1 MKIRFQFGWA
11 ALAAL
16 LMIPSAWAQ
25 GTAAA
30 PEKIG
35 ILNMQIAI
43 TSTAE
48 GKQAS
53 SELQAQFAPRQA
65 ELETTRKQIE
75 DIQTRLRNGASTL
88 SDEEK
93 QRLVREND
101 TLTRSYQRKQQD
113 FNDDGNEAQREV
125 IDRIGRRLM
134 EVVEKYA
141 RDNGYSLILD
151 NSSQNTPV
159 IFSANAI
166 DVSQDIIRLF
176 DQAYPAKA
184 GTSGGSKPA
193 TQRPAASKPAAPTE
207 PPK

>member
-1 MKIRFQFGWA
+1 MKIRSQFGWA

-16 LMIPSAWAQ
+16 LLIPSAWAQ
-25 GTAAA
+25 GAAA
-30 PEKIG
+30 GPEKIG
-35 ILNMQIAI
+35 VLNMQIAI

-65 ELETTRKQIE
+65 ELENVRKQIE

-88 SDEEK
+88 SDDEK

-101 TLTRSYQRKQQD
+101 TLTRGYQRKQQD

-141 RDNGYSLILD
+141 RDNGYSIVLD

-159 IFSANAI
+159 IFSANGVDI
-166 DVSQDIIRLF
+166 SQDIIRLF
-176 DQAYPAKA
+176 DQQYPAKA
-184 GTSGGSKPA
+184 GTTGGAKPA

>member
-1 MKIRFQFGWA
+1 MKIRSQFGWA

-16 LMIPSAWAQ
+16 LLIPSAWAQ
-25 GTAAA
+25 GAAA
-30 PEKIG
+30 GPEKIG
-35 ILNMQIAI
+35 ILNMQVAI

-65 ELETTRKQIE
+65 ELETIRKQIE

-88 SDEEK
+88 SDDEK

-101 TLTRSYQRKQQD
+101 QLTRGYQRKQQD

-134 EVVEKYA
+134 EVVDKYA
-141 RDNGYSLILD
+141 RDNGFSIILD

-159 IFSANAI
+159 IFSANGVDI
-166 DVSQDIIRLF
+166 SQDIIRLF

-184 GTSGGSKPA
+184 SVGGTKPA
-193 TQRPAASKPAAPTE
+193 SQRPAAKPAE
-207 PPK
+207 PPKQ

>member
-1 MKIRFQFGWA
+1 
-11 ALAAL
+11 
-16 LMIPSAWAQ
+16 MIPSAWAQ

-35 ILNMQIAI
+35 ILNMQVAI

-88 SDEEK
+88 SDDEK

-141 RDNGYSLILD
+141 RDNGYSIILD

-159 IFSANAI
+159 IFSANGV

-184 GTSGGSKPA
+184 GASGSKPA
-193 TQRPAASKPAAPTE
+193 SQRPAAKPAPTE

>member
-1 MKIRFQFGWA
+1 MKIRSQFGWA

-16 LMIPSAWAQ
+16 LLIPATWAQ
-25 GTAAA
+25 GAAA
-30 PEKIG
+30 GPEKIG
-35 ILNMQIAI
+35 VLNMQIAI

-65 ELETTRKQIE
+65 ELETVRKQIE

-101 TLTRSYQRKQQD
+101 TLTRGYQRKQQD

-141 RDNGYSLILD
+141 RDNGYSIVLD

-159 IFSANAI
+159 IFSANGVDI
-166 DVSQDIIRLF
+166 SQDIIRLF
-176 DQAYPAKA
+176 DQQYPAKA
-184 GTSGGSKPA
+184 GGAKPA
-193 TQRPAASKPAAPTE
+193 TQRPAAAKPAAPTE

>member
-1 MKIRFQFGWA
+1 MKIRSQFGWA
-11 ALAAL
+11 ALAAVL
-16 LMIPSAWAQ
+16 LIPSAWAQ
-25 GTAAA
+25 GAAA
-30 PEKIG
+30 GPEKIG
-35 ILNMQIAI
+35 ILNMQVAI

-65 ELETTRKQIE
+65 ELETIRKQIE

-88 SDEEK
+88 SDDEK

-101 TLTRSYQRKQQD
+101 QLTRGYQRKQQD

-134 EVVEKYA
+134 EVVDKYA
-141 RDNGYSLILD
+141 RDNGFSIILD

-159 IFSANAI
+159 IFSANNVDI
-166 DVSQDIIRLF
+166 SQDIIRLF

-184 GTSGGSKPA
+184 SRGGTKPA
-193 TQRPAASKPAAPTE
+193 GQRPAAKPAE
-207 PPK
+207 PPKQ

>member
-1 MKIRFQFGWA
+1 MKIRSQFGWA
-11 ALAAL
+11 ALAAVVL
-16 LMIPSAWAQ
+16 IPSAWAQ
-25 GTAAA
+25 GAAA
-30 PEKIG
+30 GPEKIG
-35 ILNMQIAI
+35 VLNMQIAI

-65 ELETTRKQIE
+65 ELENVRKQIE

-88 SDEEK
+88 SDDEK

-101 TLTRSYQRKQQD
+101 TLTRGYQRKQQD

-141 RDNGYSLILD
+141 RDNGYSIILD

-159 IFSANAI
+159 IFSANGVDI
-166 DVSQDIIRLF
+166 SQDIIRLF
-176 DQAYPAKA
+176 DQQYPAKA
-184 GTSGGSKPA
+184 GSSSTKPA
-193 TQRPAASKPAAPTE
+193 TQRPAPSKPAAPTE

>member
-1 MKIRFQFGWA
+1 MKIRSQFGWA
-11 ALAAL
+11 ALAAVL
-16 LMIPSAWAQ
+16 LIPSAWAQ
-25 GTAAA
+25 GAAA
-30 PEKIG
+30 GPEKIG
-35 ILNMQIAI
+35 ILNMQVAI

-65 ELETTRKQIE
+65 ELETIRKQIE

-88 SDEEK
+88 SDDEK

-101 TLTRSYQRKQQD
+101 QLTRGYQRKQQD

-134 EVVEKYA
+134 EVVDKYA
-141 RDNGYSLILD
+141 RDNGFSIILD

-159 IFSANAI
+159 IFSANNVDI
-166 DVSQDIIRLF
+166 SQDIIRLF

-184 GTSGGSKPA
+184 SSGGTKPA
-193 TQRPAASKPAAPTE
+193 GQRPAAKPAE
-207 PPK
+207 PPKQ

>member
-1 MKIRFQFGWA
+1 MKIRSQFGWA
-11 ALAAL
+11 VLAAL

-25 GTAAA
+25 GGAAA

-65 ELETTRKQIE
+65 ELENIRKQIE

-88 SDEEK
+88 SDDEK

-101 TLTRSYQRKQQD
+101 SLTRGYQRKQQD
-113 FNDDGNEAQREV
+113 FNDDGNESQREV
-125 IDRIGRRLM
+125 IDRIGRKLM
-134 EVVEKYA
+134 EVVDKYA
-141 RDNGYSLILD
+141 RDNAYSIILD

-166 DVSQDIIRLF
+166 DISQDIIRLF
-176 DQAYPAKA
+176 DQQYPAKA
-184 GTSGGSKPA
+184 GSTAKPA
-193 TQRPAASKPAAPTE
+193 TQRPAAAKPAAPTE

>member
-1 MKIRFQFGWA
+1 MKIQSRFGWA
-11 ALAAL
+11 VFAAL
-16 LMIPSAWAQ
+16 VMIPSAWAQ
-25 GTAAA
+25 GGAAA

-53 SELQAQFAPRQA
+53 AELQAQFAPRQA
-65 ELETTRKQIE
+65 ELENIRKQIE
-75 DIQTRLRNGASTL
+75 DVQTRLRNGASTL
-88 SDEEK
+88 SDDEK
-93 QRLVREND
+93 QRLARENES
-101 TLTRSYQRKQQD
+101 LTRNYQRKQQD

-125 IDRIGRRLM
+125 IDRIGRKLM

-141 RDNGYSLILD
+141 RDNGYSIILD

-159 IFSANAI
+159 IFSANGVDI
-166 DVSQDIIRLF
+166 SQDIIRLF

-184 GTSGGSKPA
+184 GSSSTKPA
-193 TQRPAASKPAAPTE
+193 TQRPAAKPAE
-207 PPK
+207 PPKQ

>member
-1 MKIRFQFGWA
+1 MKIRSQFGWA
-11 ALAAL
+11 ALAAVL
-16 LMIPSAWAQ
+16 LIPSAWAQ
-25 GTAAA
+25 GAAA
-30 PEKIG
+30 GPEKIG
-35 ILNMQIAI
+35 ILNMQVAI

-65 ELETTRKQIE
+65 ELETIRKQIE

-88 SDEEK
+88 SDDEK

-101 TLTRSYQRKQQD
+101 QLTRGYQRKQQD

-134 EVVEKYA
+134 EVVDKYA
-141 RDNGYSLILD
+141 RDNGFSIILD

-159 IFSANAI
+159 IFSANNVDI
-166 DVSQDIIRLF
+166 SQDIIRLF

-184 GTSGGSKPA
+184 GGSTGAKRA
-193 TQRPAASKPAAPTE
+193 AQRPAAKPAAPAE

>member
-1 MKIRFQFGWA
+1 MKIRSQFGWA
-11 ALAAL
+11 ALAAVL
-16 LMIPSAWAQ
+16 LIPSAWAQ
-25 GTAAA
+25 GAAA
-30 PEKIG
+30 GPEKIG
-35 ILNMQIAI
+35 ILNMQVAI

-88 SDEEK
+88 SDDEK

-134 EVVEKYA
+134 EVVDKYA
-141 RDNGYSLILD
+141 RDNGFSIILD
-151 NSSQNTPV
+151 NSSQNTAV
-159 IFSANAI
+159 FFSASTV
-166 DVSQDIIRLF
+166 DLSQDIILLF

-184 GTSGGSKPA
+184 GASGTKPA
-193 TQRPAASKPAAPTE
+193 AQRPAASKPAPTE

>member
-1 MKIRFQFGWA
+1 MKIQSRFGWA
-11 ALAAL
+11 VLAAL
-16 LMIPSAWAQ
+16 VMIPSAWAQ
-25 GTAAA
+25 GGAAA

-53 SELQAQFAPRQA
+53 AELQAQFAPRQA
-65 ELETTRKQIE
+65 ELENIRKQIE
-75 DIQTRLRNGASTL
+75 DVQTRLRNGASTL
-88 SDEEK
+88 SDDEK
-93 QRLVREND
+93 QRLARENES
-101 TLTRSYQRKQQD
+101 LTRNYQRKQQD

-125 IDRIGRRLM
+125 IDRIGRKLM

-141 RDNGYSLILD
+141 RDNGYSIILD

-159 IFSANAI
+159 IFSANGVDI
-166 DVSQDIIRLF
+166 SQDIIRLF

-184 GTSGGSKPA
+184 GSSSTKPA
-193 TQRPAASKPAAPTE
+193 TQRPAAKPAE
-207 PPK
+207 PPKQ